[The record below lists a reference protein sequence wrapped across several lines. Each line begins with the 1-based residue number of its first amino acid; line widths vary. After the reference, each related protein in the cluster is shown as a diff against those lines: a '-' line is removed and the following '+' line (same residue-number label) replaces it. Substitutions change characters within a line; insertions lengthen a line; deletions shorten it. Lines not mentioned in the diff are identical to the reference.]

1 MHQATT
7 RRTRARRPDTSGALD
22 PPVGPTTLQAVGT
35 EKRERQK
42 AGRQA
47 RREAAQKAAK
57 RRQGIRR
64 YATIGVVVV
73 IVVGLSLLIFGHHGK
88 STAATTTT
96 TTTTRPSAA
105 QATADAA
112 SKAAGCPSNPST
124 PLPNPQYKAP
134 PMTID
139 TSKTYTATIKTDVG
153 TIVATLD
160 ASTAPVAVNDF
171 VFLADQKYYNCV
183 IFQRVIPSFMNQTG
197 DPTGTGSG
205 AVGYTVQGEVPA
217 TASPQYPLGSL
228 AMAKTEQAPSG
239 TSSNQFFIVAGPEGE
254 SLPAQYA
261 LFGQVTSGMDVVQKI
276 NADGNANPNAN
287 GVPPDVIHRMLSVTI
302 TSS

>member
-1 MHQATT
+1 
-7 RRTRARRPDTSGALD
+7 
-22 PPVGPTTLQAVGT
+22 VGT

-47 RREAAQKAAK
+47 RREAEQKAVK
-57 RRQGIRR
+57 RRKGIRR
-64 YATIGVVVV
+64 YATIGIVVV
-73 IVVGLSLLIFGHHGK
+73 IVVGLSLLIFGRHGS
-88 STAATTTT
+88 STTASTTTST
-96 TTTTRPSAA
+96 TAVSPA
-105 QATADAA
+105 QAKADAA
-112 SKAAGCPSNPST
+112 SKAAGCPSSPSAA
-124 PLPNPQYKAP
+124 LPNPQFKAP

-139 TSKTYTATIKTDVG
+139 PSKTYTATIKTDVG

-197 DPTGTGSG
+197 DPTGSGSG

-217 TASPQYPLGSL
+217 TANPQYPLGSL
-228 AMAKTEQAPSG
+228 AMAKTAQAPSG

-287 GVPPDVIHRMLSVTI
+287 GVPPDVIHRMLSVTV
-302 TSS
+302 TVS

>member
-1 MHQATT
+1 
-7 RRTRARRPDTSGALD
+7 
-22 PPVGPTTLQAVGT
+22 VGT

-47 RREAAQKAAK
+47 RREAEQKAAK
-57 RRQGIRR
+57 RKQGIRR
-64 YATIGVVVV
+64 SVTIGIVVV
-73 IVVGLSLLIFGHHGK
+73 IVVGLSLLIFGHHG
-88 STAATTTT
+88 SSTTAATTTT
-96 TTTTRPSAA
+96 TTMPPA
-105 QATADAA
+105 QARADAA
-112 SKAAGCPSNPST
+112 SKAAGCPSSPSAA
-124 PLPNPQYKAP
+124 LPNPQFKAP

-139 TSKTYTATIKTDVG
+139 PSKTYTATIKTDVG

-160 ASTAPVAVNDF
+160 ATAAPVAVNDF

-183 IFQRVIPSFMNQTG
+183 TFHRVVPSFMNQTG

-217 TASPQYPLGSL
+217 TANPQYPLGSL
-228 AMAKTEQAPSG
+228 AMAKTSQAPAG

-276 NADGNANPNAN
+276 NADGNANPDAN

-302 TSS
+302 TVS